1 MVKGIV
7 TGGIPGAAHWLIHI
21 DRGHSDPSH
30 YITHWGSIFA
40 RMLAMAAI
48 TFFLWLANRRVIKEF
63 VVEMRGIW
71 TSGR

>member
-21 DRGHSDPSH
+21 DRGHSDPSD
-30 YITHWGSIFA
+30 YIPHWGSILA

-48 TFFLWLANRRVIKEF
+48 TIFLWLANRRVMNVF
-63 VVEMRGIW
+63 VDGMRGSW
-71 TSGR
+71 ASER